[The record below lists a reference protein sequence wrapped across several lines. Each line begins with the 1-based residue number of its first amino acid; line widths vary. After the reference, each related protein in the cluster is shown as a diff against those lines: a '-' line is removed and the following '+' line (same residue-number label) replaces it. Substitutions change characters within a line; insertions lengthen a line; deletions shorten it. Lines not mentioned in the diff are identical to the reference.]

1 MWLPSEV
8 ARLRAVSSF
17 RQSPSWSRK
26 ESAKKKANIENCG
39 SPRGTVGVS
48 CSALTTSTIFL
59 DDFFFDGLRRKGGT
73 ARTVQKGIYSRIP
86 SKKVFFT
93 FNHVYMFYQTRDMY
107 FDRSCKIGSTHYAKI
122 DCYEHINL
130 LCVF

>member
-59 DDFFFDGLRRKGGT
+59 DDFFSTDFAEKEGLLVLYKKAFILVYLPRRFSSLSTMFTCSIKHVICILIGVAKLVPHT
-73 ARTVQKGIYSRIP
+73 MLKSTVMSI
-86 SKKVFFT
+86 
-93 FNHVYMFYQTRDMY
+93 
-107 FDRSCKIGSTHYAKI
+107 
-122 DCYEHINL
+122 
-130 LCVF
+130 